1 MKATITKSYS
11 RKLSANY
18 SSEEF
23 VTRVEKEIEYT
34 TKEEYLAEQDKL
46 AAQVKSL
53 TQRDIEKHSE
63 LVKSTTPQ
71 QPVMV
76 EDRT

>member
-34 TKEEYLAEQDKL
+34 SKEEYLAEQDKL

-63 LVKSTTPQ
+63 LIKGMKQ
-71 QPVMV
+71 EPVMA
-76 EDRT
+76 EDKV

>member
-1 MKATITKSYS
+1 MKATIAKSYS

-34 TKEEYLAEQDKL
+34 SKEEYLAEQDKL

-63 LVKSTTPQ
+63 LLKGTTPQ
-71 QPVMV
+71 QPVMS
-76 EDRT
+76 EDKA